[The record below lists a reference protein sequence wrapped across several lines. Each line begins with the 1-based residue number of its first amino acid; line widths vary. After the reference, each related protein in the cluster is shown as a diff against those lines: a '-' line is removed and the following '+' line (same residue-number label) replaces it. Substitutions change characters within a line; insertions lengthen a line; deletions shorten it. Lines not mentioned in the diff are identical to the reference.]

1 MAELLV
7 AVDEVTKIYEG
18 RGNDVH
24 IVVNRVSFAIN
35 RGEIFGL
42 LGPNGAGKTTLIKI
56 LLGLTKPSSGRVLID
71 GMEINQSREV
81 KKLIGYVPE
90 KVAFYG
96 NLSALETLHFY
107 SDLKGLPH
115 TQCQEVLE
123 RVGLDDYA
131 RERVGIF
138 SKGMAQRVG
147 VAQALLSKPKLLV
160 LDEPTSG
167 LDPVGVIQFKQLL
180 QELNREGITILFTSH
195 VMSEVEELA
204 QRIAIIKGGKLQ
216 AIDTFTGLKHQMGLR
231 PKMEI
236 TLKVPSQKLI
246 TTVLAAGAEEA
257 ELDNEILR
265 VTCAPEIKAEVLAA
279 IRTSGGAVVDL
290 HTVEPSLEEIFVKIL
305 GSEKEIGASA

>member
-1 MAELLV
+1 MGKLLV
-7 AVDEVTKIYEG
+7 AVDQVTKIYEG

-35 RGEIFGL
+35 RGELFGL

-71 GMEINQSREV
+71 GIEINRSREV

-107 SDLKGLPH
+107 SDLKGVPRTKCL
-115 TQCQEVLE
+115 EVLE
-123 RVGLDDYA
+123 RVGLGNYA
-131 RERVGIF
+131 RERVGTF

-204 QRIAIIKGGKLQ
+204 QRIAIINAGKLQ
-216 AIDTFTGLKHQMGLR
+216 AIDAISGLKRQMGLR
-231 PKMEI
+231 PQMEI
-236 TLKVPSQKLI
+236 SLKVPSPGLLPP
-246 TTVLAAGAEEA
+246 VLAAGAEKA
-257 ELDNEILR
+257 ELDNGVLR
-265 VTCAPEIKAEVLAA
+265 VTCAPEIKAEILAA
-279 IRTSGGAVVDL
+279 VRTAGGEILDL
-290 HTVEPSLEEIFVKIL
+290 HTVEPSLEEIFIKFL
-305 GSEKEIGASA
+305 SSKKEIEASA